1 MIRLFFCFLLC
12 FQSSVLLSEKIHKK
26 NLEKPQENEKKKAL
40 RDLKILGDLQL
51 SHQTGAYAL
60 LTLGE
65 LYEALIP
72 HKKKGAQANDI
83 LIRSSHMLLD
93 IFLYFHFAL
102 IQHEILG
109 HGARLREY
117 NATNINYRFGLF
129 HGSAAGFFK
138 RTNQT
143 EAALSAG
150 GIEASDVMAHIIHM
164 EYLESS
170 IVKPHRAFAHLFS
183 FGNQGFYIHMFQD
196 VNYPGH
202 DIAAYIK
209 SINAYAGSSL
219 SMETMRLLGI
229 FDYLNPYLYY
239 SLYGIGN
246 YIVTGGDQFK
256 YPMIQMTKDLSY
268 LPATRLVMAPYGPE
282 IHLLN
287 YFRYREFSGQVNF
300 GVQVDGAGNGFTLNA
315 HLNPVVFFPQL
326 SIGAHFAL
334 WHQPEMTLRNMH
346 SGVQYTGMLL
356 NLKPS
361 FRVVERFF
369 IEGQVGYKTAGFV
382 QGEVL
387 SSSPIVRLGLRYQF

>member
-1 MIRLFFCFLLC
+1 MIHLFFCFLLF
-12 FQSSVLLSEKIHKK
+12 FQSSVLLSDEIPKK
-26 NLEKPQENEKKKAL
+26 NLEKPEKNEKEKIL

-72 HKKKGAQANDI
+72 HKKKGSQANDI

-93 IFLYFHFAL
+93 TFLYFHFAL

-129 HGSAAGFFK
+129 RGSAQGFFK
-138 RTNQT
+138 RTHQK

-170 IVKPHRAFAHLFS
+170 TVKPHRAFAHLFS
-183 FGNQGFYIHMFQD
+183 FGNQGFYTHMFQD

-219 SMETMRLLGI
+219 SIETMRLLGI

-239 SLYGIGN
+239 SLYSIGN
-246 YIVTGGDQFK
+246 YIVTGA
-256 YPMIQMTKDLSY
+256 DLFY
-268 LPATRLVMAPYGPE
+268 LPATRLVMGPYGPE

-300 GVQVDGAGNGFTLNA
+300 GFQVDGAGNGLTLNV

-334 WHQPEMTLRNMH
+334 WHQPEMTLGNNH
-346 SGVQYTGMLL
+346 SGVGYAGMLL

-361 FRVVERFF
+361 FRLLERFF
-369 IEGQVGYKTAGFV
+369 IEGQFGYKTAGFV

-387 SSSPIVRLGLRYQF
+387 SSSPLIRLGLRYQF